1 MEKLEIDDERFS
13 QQLNQ
18 EQWPELKA
26 IMRDKIKLKT
36 RDEWAEIFDGTDAC
50 VAPILS
56 LAEAPEHHHMKARKS
71 FVEFD
76 GVIQPNPAP
85 RFSSCNNE
93 IRHAP
98 VKAGQ
103 NNDEICEQ
111 FDLDRSCFK

>member
-1 MEKLEIDDERFS
+1 MKIETFEKKVIFNDTITTNVILETPFS
-13 QQLNQ
+13 KEIRIL
-18 EQWPELKA
+18 LKCGQ
-26 IMRDKIKLKT
+26 IMK
-36 RDEWAEIFDGTDAC
+36 
-50 VAPILS
+50 
-56 LAEAPEHHHMKARKS
+56 EHKKS

-85 RFSSCNNE
+85 RFSSSNNE